1 LERNIDD
8 FETIPYS
15 FYSHTT
21 LQMPSEIQAR
31 IAHTIDTA
39 VDTRINPVT
48 LAVNREVAALAIA
61 EEASS
66 KLIEGTI
73 RDVGK
78 NHMEELQKYN
88 GKISLDLENK
98 FNTLSMIQEAC
109 AGGIAKIED
118 SVSNE

>member
-1 LERNIDD
+1 
-8 FETIPYS
+8 
-15 FYSHTT
+15 
-21 LQMPSEIQAR
+21 MPSEIQAR

-73 RDVGK
+73 REVGK